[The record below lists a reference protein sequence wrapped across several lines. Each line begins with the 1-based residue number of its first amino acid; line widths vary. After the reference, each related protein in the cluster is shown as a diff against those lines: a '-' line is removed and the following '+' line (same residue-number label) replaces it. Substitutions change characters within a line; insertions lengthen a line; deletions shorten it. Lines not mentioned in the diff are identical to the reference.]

1 MTYTFI
7 YSSKAEKEFIE
18 AFNFY
23 EEQLLGLGERFES
36 CIDRKLK
43 EIIRSPYLYPSKRT
57 GLQECWVKE
66 FPFLIVYNVSEQREL
81 VIVTSIFHTSRNPRK
96 KYPRQ

>member
-23 EEQLLGLGERFES
+23 EEQLLGLDERFES

-43 EIIRSPYLYPSKRT
+43 EIIRSPYCIPVNEPGCENV
-57 GLQECWVKE
+57 GL
-66 FPFLIVYNVSEQREL
+66 
-81 VIVTSIFHTSRNPRK
+81 RNFRS
-96 KYPRQ
+96 